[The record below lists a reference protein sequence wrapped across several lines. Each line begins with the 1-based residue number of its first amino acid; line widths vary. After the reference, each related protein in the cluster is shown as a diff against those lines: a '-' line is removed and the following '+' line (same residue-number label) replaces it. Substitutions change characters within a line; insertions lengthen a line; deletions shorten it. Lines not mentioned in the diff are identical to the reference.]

1 MQQFL
6 DQLKDALSYDDHS
19 ILEDDEDDEDYED
32 DEVDEADDEDDED
45 DE

>member
-19 ILEDDEDDEDYED
+19 ILEDDEDYED
-32 DEVDEADDEDDED
+32 DEVDEADDEDDE
-45 DE
+45 